1 MKRFRKIILSLAV
14 LFASLSLVEESFA
27 HDCFRS
33 PSSKKSTAR
42 NVINKTAYVIDQ
54 AYEVVHFYNYW
65 TSSYLSKAV
74 YYNEYAEKK
83 YRHRSYSSAIN
94 YSLRAR
100 EYALY
105 VLDNCDDYWEFF
117 YYTYY
122 GWSHLYGYNHS
133 FAYAHGYRN
142 GYYDGYYAAYCD
154 RHHHDYRH
162 DPHYRP
168 NGRYHEKPHGH
179 NNGHGNNNGHGGAV
193 IGRGNTGTITNN
205 NNGGT
210 VTRPGFVPSKSVE
223 VGNYKNLNLAEYFT
237 NEEAAMLKDIPNET
251 NLETDFRKE
260 NPNVVF
266 NDKALSDNKSIM
278 EKNRSKSDEFAK
290 ETKNTNKSVSI
301 AKPKKIESTGKTL
314 NREVV
319 PANSK
324 DKESNSNN
332 DLDKRLSKPTTV
344 TKPTI
349 DVNKEANK
357 NNFTNPEKNNKTI
370 NTEPKKTE
378 TEFSK
383 PETKPTKKGINGYNT
398 DTKPTKKE
406 TNVSKPESKPAKNT
420 NVGKNKET
428 KKEKSYNNNKSKNNK
443 SSKSSKSVN
452 SSSKTK
458 NSSSKTKTGS
468 AKQTKAPSNSSKR
481 SSKTLSR

>member
-1 MKRFRKIILSLAV
+1 MKRFGKIFLSLAV
-14 LFASLSLVEESFA
+14 LFTSLAVVEESFA

-42 NVINKTAYVIDQ
+42 NIINKTAYVIDQ
-54 AYEVVHFYNYW
+54 AYDVVHFYNYW
-65 TSSYLSKAV
+65 TNTYLSKAV
-74 YYNEYAEKK
+74 YYNEYAQRK
-83 YRHRSYSSAIN
+83 YRNRAYSSAIN

-122 GWSHLYGYNHS
+122 GWSHLYGYNPS

-142 GYYDGYYAAYCD
+142 GYYDGYYAAYCH

-168 NGRYHEKPHGH
+168 NGRYHEYNHGH
-179 NNGHGNNNGHGGAV
+179 HTKGGAV
-193 IGRGNTGTITNN
+193 IGRGNTGPITTN

-223 VGNYKNLNLAEYFT
+223 SGNYKNLNLAEYFSD
-237 NEEAAMLKDIPNET
+237 EEVSMLKDIPNET
-251 NLETDFRKE
+251 NLETDFKKE
-260 NPNVVF
+260 NPNVTF
-266 NDKALSDNKSIM
+266 NDKALSTNKAIM
-278 EKNRSKSDEFAK
+278 ERNKAKSEEFAK
-290 ETKNTNKSVSI
+290 ETKNTNKSI
-301 AKPKKIESTGKTL
+301 LINKPAKITTGTKEL
-314 NREVV
+314 NKGNNKE
-319 PANSK
+319 NSK
-324 DKESNSNN
+324 DKEFN
-332 DLDKRLSKPTTV
+332 R
-344 TKPTI
+344 
-349 DVNKEANK
+349 
-357 NNFTNPEKNNKTI
+357 
-370 NTEPKKTE
+370 
-378 TEFSK
+378 
-383 PETKPTKKGINGYNT
+383 ETKPTTTINKELDSNKDSNKPLPKPAKNSNSNVTNFEKEPSKGNFSNPEKKNNNNDSKELKGAINDDKNAINNGSKT
-398 DTKPTKKE
+398 EKG
-406 TNVSKPESKPAKNT
+406 VSKPESKPAKNT

-468 AKQTKAPSNSSKR
+468 AKQTKAPSSSSKR